1 MSFLDKI
8 ASSIMPPES
17 AEDRVNARSVAR
29 AVAGQN
35 DWLATILQHHQ
46 QVEAAFAQARG
57 ASGAEERMTALKRL
71 AALLSAHANAEEAV
85 IYPMMTVED
94 QKAHAAMA
102 FEEQAAAKTQLALLE
117 TIDPLSQ
124 EWRDKLEHVEGAVL
138 HHVYEEEGTWFPKL
152 VQELSPS
159 ENQRLTARFAEEFQ
173 RFSGGGGA
181 GAGSAFANDVQYSSR
196 QMAAPERVSGQI
208 V

>member
-17 AEDRVNARSVAR
+17 AEDRANARSVAR
-29 AVAGQN
+29 ACAGQG

-46 QVEAAFAQARG
+46 QVEAAFAQAKG
-57 ASGAEERMTALKRL
+57 AAGADERRTAAKRL

-85 IYPMMTVED
+85 IYPALTVED
-94 QKAHAAMA
+94 QKGHAAMA
-102 FEEQAAAKTQLALLE
+102 YEEQAAAKIELALLE
-117 TIDPLSQ
+117 TLDPNSQ
-124 EWRDKLEHVEGAVL
+124 EWRDKLDHIEGAVL
-138 HHVYEEEGTWFPKL
+138 HHVYQEEGTWFPKL
-152 VQELSPS
+152 LQSLSAS

-173 RFSGGGGA
+173 RFCGGT
-181 GAGSAFANDVQYSSR
+181 GSAFANDDQYSSR
-196 QMAAPERVSGQI
+196 QMAAQDRDSGQI